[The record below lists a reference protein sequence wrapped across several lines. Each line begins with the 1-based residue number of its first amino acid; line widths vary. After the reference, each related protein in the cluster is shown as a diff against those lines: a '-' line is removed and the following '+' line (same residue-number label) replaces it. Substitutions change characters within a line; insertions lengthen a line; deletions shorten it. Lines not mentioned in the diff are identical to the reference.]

1 MFRSIFITTSIL
13 IIGFSFQPVFAQHD
27 GHAMHGSSD
36 MSDIRPVADTAQMS
50 FDFELLGGANQVHTS
65 EDFAGENLLVAFG
78 FTQCIHVCPLIA
90 ANMANTLKIA
100 PDDTRGIFISVD
112 TERDTPEITQN
123 YATSFHSNMVGL
135 TGSYEQVSEA
145 AKNFNTTFV
154 VTKSQDNYT
163 VQHSPNIFL
172 ISPEGELID
181 VFAINTPPEQIA
193 AAIR

>member
-1 MFRSIFITTSIL
+1 MLRSIFIPVSIL
-13 IIGFSFQPVFAQHD
+13 IVGISLQSVFAQHD
-27 GHAMHGSSD
+27 MHAMHGNSD
-36 MSDIRPVADTAQMS
+36 MSDMSPMTDTAQMN

-65 EDFAGENLLVAFG
+65 KDFAGENLLVAFG

-100 PDDTRGIFISVD
+100 PADTRGIFISVD
-112 TERDTPEITQN
+112 TERDTPDITQN

-172 ISPEGELID
+172 ISPKGELID

-193 AAIR
+193 ASIR